1 MCPGRRPAT
10 GWMPKRTSLPLARSR
25 LVSSATDCCAC
36 ATAMP

>member
-10 GWMPKRTSLPLARSR
+10 GWMPKRTLTPASRSLRA
-25 LVSSATDCCAC
+25 SSATGYWAW